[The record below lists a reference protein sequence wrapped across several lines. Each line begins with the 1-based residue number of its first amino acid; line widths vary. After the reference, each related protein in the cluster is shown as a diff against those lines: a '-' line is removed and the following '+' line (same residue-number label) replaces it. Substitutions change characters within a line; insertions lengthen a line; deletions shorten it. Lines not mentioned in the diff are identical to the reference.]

1 MPMTI
6 LSRPVVLVCLTL
18 PGASWAQSIPPEKS
32 LEQILEV
39 RRCDPNDL
47 DSVLA
52 ATHEA
57 SWLMRFLACQ
67 MLSYRPG
74 EKSVA
79 ALKERLGDSE
89 LRVRGAAA
97 ESLFV
102 LGDRSG
108 IAQLREDWRSLVTE
122 EAERNPVR
130 MREIK
135 PYDLTLALE
144 TGRILARAGDGRGLP
159 LADFAVGG
167 EIHLRRRAVEVLTE
181 GLLLGDAESGKW
193 GVDCMAALERLAA
206 SEGEFLIVSAVTGC
220 MERAPAAKAIPVLE
234 KLSVSP
240 RAGDLPRKAAQRLLD
255 RKRAEARGEVPVTTR
270 PAERRPIII
279 NPPAR

>member
-6 LSRPVVLVCLTL
+6 LSRPVVLVCLIL

-89 LRVRGAAA
+89 
-97 ESLFV
+97 
-102 LGDRSG
+102 
-108 IAQLREDWRSLVTE
+108 
-122 EAERNPVR
+122 
-130 MREIK
+130 
-135 PYDLTLALE
+135 
-144 TGRILARAGDGRGLP
+144 
-159 LADFAVGG
+159 
-167 EIHLRRRAVEVLTE
+167 
-181 GLLLGDAESGKW
+181 
-193 GVDCMAALERLAA
+193 
-206 SEGEFLIVSAVTGC
+206 GEFLIVSAVTGC
-220 MERAPAAKAIPVLE
+220 MERAPATKAIPVLE

-270 PAERRPIII
+270 PAEKRPIII
-279 NPPAR
+279 NQPAR